1 MQKKLIALAIAGLM
15 SAPAFAQS
23 NVTLY
28 GTIDYGFTSLGG
40 TDDVWDSGKKIKA
53 RNAIDSG
60 ISKANRI
67 GFKGTED
74 LGNGLKAVFVLEE
87 GLNGDQG
94 SMFKTVNRQS
104 YAGLAG
110 GFGTVAFGRHYTPQH
125 LFTSAVDP
133 FGKNG
138 LGSAGN
144 VLIQERRLNNLLA
157 YISPSFGGFSFI
169 AGYSFNGTGPVT
181 IFQGIPVAPGT
192 PYPTVGGG
200 DENYGNAGDIRTW
213 AIAPSF
219 TWNNLFVGANYHN
232 ARITG
237 LGQLGLDRSSI
248 NALDVYE
255 MYASYD
261 FGFVKL
267 GATFGRRITK
277 KTAIDAVTGALL
289 VSPLIPSADNNSRV
303 TQWMVGATFKITPSD
318 SILTSYSRASEN
330 KVWDGQDG
338 RPRISQWAIGYEHA
352 LSKRTALYA
361 QYAAQSHNNYY
372 KDYGFVSLVTDG
384 PVGYVGASNLGSN
397 SDAYRRGFAIGFRH
411 DF

>member
-1 MQKKLIALAIAGLM
+1 MQKKLIALAVAGLL

-28 GTIDYGFTSLGG
+28 GSVDYGFVNLGSNNADG
-40 TDDVWDSGKKIKA
+40 VKS

-67 GFKGTED
+67 GFKGVED

-87 GLNGDQG
+87 GLNGDRG
-94 SMFKTVNRQS
+94 ALFKDVNRQS

-144 VLIQERRLNNLLA
+144 VLVQERRLSNLAA
-157 YISPSFGGFSFI
+157 YISPSFSGFSFI
-169 AGYSFNGTGPVT
+169 AAYTFNG
-181 IFQGIPVAPGT
+181 AA
-192 PYPTVGGG
+192 VGGDAE
-200 DENYGNAGDIRTW
+200 DEHQENHGDIRAW

-219 TWNNLFVGANYHN
+219 TWENLFVAGNYH
-232 ARITG
+232 AATIT
-237 LGQLGLDRSSI
+237 QAHASNVS
-248 NALDVYE
+248 ALRVYDL
-255 MYASYD
+255 YASYD
-261 FGFVKL
+261 FGFVKVGGTL
-267 GATFGRRITK
+267 GQRVTK
-277 KTAIDAVTGALL
+277 KQVIGSQKDGK
-289 VSPLIPSADNNSRV
+289 IF
-303 TQWMVGATFKITPSD
+303 QWMIGATFKVTPID
-318 SILTSYSRASEN
+318 SILFSYTRAREN
-330 KVWDGQDG
+330 AFNNGINRARVGQWG
-338 RPRISQWAIGYEHA
+338 IGYEHA

-361 QYAAQSHNNYY
+361 QFASQSQNDAFKARN
-372 KDYGFVSLVTDG
+372 FTTVVTDG
-384 PVGYVGASNLGSN
+384 AVGSVGSSNLSGATE
-397 SDAYRRGFAIGFRH
+397 DYRRGFAFGFRH